1 MGFKPVN
8 GFFKYFWFW
17 HVEPFDF
24 QCMSLL
30 LVPVLF
36 ILLVEEK
43 YSRILMFRSVFR
55 TRSNVYNETFCE
67 NSFRL
72 KAITVCEKKLPHR
85 SYEEFFMMKNV
96 VYFCN
101 PLKNVNAY
109 FMQLI
114 FFYTP
119 WKHQKTSGYGG
130 FNPVFYFISILF
142 NILEQFVYD

>member
-1 MGFKPVN
+1 
-8 GFFKYFWFW
+8 
-17 HVEPFDF
+17 
-24 QCMSLL
+24 MSLL
-30 LVPVLF
+30 LVRVLL

-55 TRSNVYNETFCE
+55 TRSNVYSETFCE

-119 WKHQKTSGYGG
+119 
-130 FNPVFYFISILF
+130 
-142 NILEQFVYD
+142 

>member
-1 MGFKPVN
+1 
-8 GFFKYFWFW
+8 
-17 HVEPFDF
+17 
-24 QCMSLL
+24 MSLL

-85 SYEEFFMMKNV
+85 SYEEFFMMKNGLFLQSLEKCKRLFHATNLFL
-96 VYFCN
+96 Y
-101 PLKNVNAY
+101 PLK
-109 FMQLI
+109 
-114 FFYTP
+114 
-119 WKHQKTSGYGG
+119 TSE
-130 FNPVFYFISILF
+130 NLWLWRV
-142 NILEQFVYD
+142 